1 VTLNF
6 LQNSLSVVEPL
17 FAVAV
22 LAIFLRA
29 RDQASGRPLTR
40 KFPALTTYLVLRS
53 ISVIVLDALLQAPHY
68 LHVSAAAT
76 YVWYFAVYWTSY
88 VLCAVAI
95 FFLIQEIL
103 QYAMEPLPGL
113 RRLGLL
119 AFRWV
124 GLISVIV
131 AVSSSVSPVKF
142 SAMLLPA
149 IAGQL
154 MRCVSL
160 LELCL
165 LAFIILSLQTLGLS
179 MRSKAFGVSIGLG
192 LLASLELAGSVLMGQ
207 PGTSLMSG
215 VNQVYQVCALIAWAT
230 WGVYFILPEP
240 QRRAVT
246 IPVSSPLLRWNEIAV
261 ALGHSTPHVA
271 VGSSGDFFLQ
281 DVEKVVDKILTKN
294 SMNTA
299 G

>member
-1 VTLNF
+1 MTFDF
-6 LQNSLSVVEPL
+6 LQNSLVVLEPFL
-17 FAVAV
+17 AVAV
-22 LAIFLRA
+22 LAIFLFA
-29 RDQASGRPLTR
+29 KDQSTGGRIY
-40 KFPALTTYLVLRS
+40 KQFPALTTYLALRAGTA
-53 ISVIVLDALLQAPHY
+53 VVLDVLLQVPH
-68 LHVSAAAT
+68 LFHVSAGAT
-76 YVWYFAVYWTSY
+76 YVWYFYICWTSY
-88 VLCAVAI
+88 IICAIAI
-95 FFLIQEIL
+95 FFVIQEMFRHV
-103 QYAMEPLPGL
+103 MEPLPGL

-124 GLISVIV
+124 GVISVIV
-131 AVSSSVSPVKF
+131 AISSSVSPVHL
-142 SAMLLPA
+142 STMLLPA

-165 LAFIILSLQTLGLS
+165 LAFIALSVQTLGLS
-179 MRSKAFGVSIGLG
+179 ARSRVFGVSLGLG
-192 LLASLELAGSVLMGQ
+192 VLATMELAGSTFLAQ
-207 PGTSLMSG
+207 AGTSLASI
-215 VNQVYQVCALIAWAT
+215 VNEIYQVITILAWVT
-230 WGVYFILPEP
+230 WGAYFVLPEP

-271 VGSSGDFFLQ
+271 VGASGDFFLQ